1 MQHLQ
6 MPLDHLQKSL
16 QKSGTYQKP
25 VIRTQHFVPYN
36 CSRGCLGAILRTATR
51 WKRENGENVMC
62 HLEKQ
67 NTQLEFSQPANRGV
81 AEEAEV
87 EGEEFGSYTC

>member
-1 MQHLQ
+1 
-6 MPLDHLQKSL
+6 
-16 QKSGTYQKP
+16 
-25 VIRTQHFVPYN
+25 
-36 CSRGCLGAILRTATR
+36 
-51 WKRENGENVMC
+51 MC

-87 EGEEFGSYTC
+87 EGEEFGFYTC